1 MKEIGPTYYFAP
13 PRVYEGLLTSV
24 TIRMEDAGLI
34 KRKMFDYFM
43 GVARQCGSNLL
54 DGKPVSLGQRLL
66 YALGNMFVY
75 GPLRNTLGMSNIRV
89 AYTAG
94 EAIGPDLFRFY
105 RSIGVNLKQLY
116 GQTETCAYVCIQ
128 RDGEVKYDSV
138 GKPSPGVEI
147 RIGDNSEVLVRG
159 VSMMDRY
166 YKNGDATQEAF
177 DAQGYFRTGDAGVID
192 SDGDLRIIDRAK
204 DVSTLANGKVF
215 APKYIENKLKFFSFV
230 KEAVVFGSG
239 RETISAFVNID
250 LEAVGNWAER
260 RNIAYSGYV
269 DLAGNAAVAELI
281 RGCIEKMN
289 EELSKE
295 SMLGHAQISKFLVLH
310 KELDPDDDELTRTR
324 KVRRGFVE
332 SKYAPLVSAIYS
344 GLSEQF
350 IETQVRF
357 EDGREGKVSAT
368 LKIHEV
374 PTFVMGKA

>member
-54 DGKPVSLGQRLL
+54 DGKPVSLGQRLV
-66 YALGNMFVY
+66 YALGKMFVY

-166 YKNGDATQEAF
+166 YKNENATQEAF

-269 DLAGNAAVAELI
+269 DLAGNSAVAELI

-374 PTFVMGKA
+374 PTFVVGKA